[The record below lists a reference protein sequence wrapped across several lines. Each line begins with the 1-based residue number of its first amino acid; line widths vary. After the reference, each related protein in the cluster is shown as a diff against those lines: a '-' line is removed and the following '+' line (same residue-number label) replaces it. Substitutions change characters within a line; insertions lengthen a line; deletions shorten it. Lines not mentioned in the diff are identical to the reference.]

1 LRAPGEDG
9 GGHRAENRRTP
20 PWTFEGARESEKGEE
35 MVFADTTFLDV
46 FWWMIVMF
54 FWVMAIWIFIALIGD
69 IFRRDDL
76 SGWGKAGWIILLVC
90 LPFIGALAYIIAR
103 PKMTASDVRMMTQ
116 AEAAQ
121 RAVAGVSTADE
132 LSKLSQLRTEGVLS
146 EQEYEALKRKALATA

>member
-1 LRAPGEDG
+1 
-9 GGHRAENRRTP
+9 
-20 PWTFEGARESEKGEE
+20 
-35 MVFADTTFLDV
+35 MVLADTTFLDV

-76 SGWGKAGWIILLVC
+76 SGWAKAGWIFLMVI

-103 PKMTASDVRMMTQ
+103 PKVTATDIQMMTR

-121 RAVAGVSTADE
+121 QAVAGVSTADE
-132 LSKLSQLRTEGVLS
+132 LAKLSELRQQGVLS
-146 EQEYEALKRKALATA
+146 EQEYEHLKSKALAMG